1 MAQGTFVQ
9 ALRKEAALSGTFMKG
24 RSLMLNGAVLSFE
37 DSGSRFSKNVNIEG
51 SVRGS
56 RGDLYKTHVALDMD
70 EHEVIDYDC
79 DCPAAFRYSGMCKH
93 AIATALAYLD
103 ASGAEPR
110 RGFAH
115 AGPHVYSTARTVQA
129 AHAPRAHRICGQPQ
143 LSLPGARPHE
153 PEPCGGAFRSFG
165 RAHGRAR
172 GHASQARRHH

>member
-1 MAQGTFVQ
+1 
-9 ALRKEAALSGTFMKG
+9 
-24 RSLMLNGAVLSFE
+24 MLNGAVLSFE
-37 DSGSRFSKNVNIEG
+37 DSGSRFSKNVTIEG

-103 ASGAEPR
+103 ASGAEPVE
-110 RGFAH
+110 G
-115 AGPHVYSTARTVQA
+115 TVQA
-129 AHAPRAHRICGQPQ
+129 ARPSRAHRICGQSQ

-153 PEPCGGAFRSFG
+153 PKPCGGAFRSFG
-165 RAHGRAR
+165 RAHG
-172 GHASQARRHH
+172 